1 MKNLKKP
8 NSVKIFFIAI
18 FFVLSAYFM
27 LIRSELYE
35 SKTALIVRDMN
46 SASSSSVGVSLF
58 TKANTTQLQDSQ
70 VVREYLLSLELFE
83 LLDEKFHL
91 TKHYKSDELDIV
103 QRVQWYHHKED
114 VLEFYRSRLLI
125 NYDELSGILHI
136 AFSHTDPKKAQ
147 EVLAFMV
154 KQVEYEL
161 NEFNRRKAKK
171 QITFIEKEYKENK
184 QKMEAS
190 SLKLEEYQN
199 EHLILDPTAIATSSN
214 RIIAEMEAE
223 LIKKKIEYST
233 KKDYLNDDNYEV
245 INLKNEIKEIEL
257 SLLNSKKSLTGDNK
271 NRLNKVLFE
280 YEKLKIQFDFDTEV
294 YKNILLQLE
303 TLRIDALKEAKTLSV
318 VSKPNLQMDM
328 RIQIKQMLL

>member
-1 MKNLKKP
+1 
-8 NSVKIFFIAI
+8 
-18 FFVLSAYFM
+18 
-27 LIRSELYE
+27 
-35 SKTALIVRDMN
+35 
-46 SASSSSVGVSLF
+46 
-58 TKANTTQLQDSQ
+58 
-70 VVREYLLSLELFE
+70 
-83 LLDEKFHL
+83 
-91 TKHYKSDELDIV
+91 
-103 QRVQWYHHKED
+103 
-114 VLEFYRSRLLI
+114 
-125 NYDELSGILHI
+125 
-136 AFSHTDPKKAQ
+136 
-147 EVLAFMV
+147 MV

-214 RIIAEMEAE
+214 KIIAEMEAE

-318 VSKPNLQMDM
+318 VSKPNLPDGYAYPNKTDAFITILILTLLCYGIFAM
-328 RIQIKQMLL
+328 ISEIIKDHKE